1 MNMKELTLLNFS
13 EVYPDEETCVKPCAA
28 SARIIVLHQY
38 WDKAHKSW
46 ICSRCGHE
54 TTLRSGTVMQG
65 SNLPVRDWFATM
77 FLLTATKRTISAREI
92 QRQLGRKRY
101 QPVWEMVQSSVT

>member
-13 EVYPDEETCVKPCAA
+13 EVYPDEETCVKPCA
-28 SARIIVLHQY
+28 Y

>member
-1 MNMKELTLLNFS
+1 
-13 EVYPDEETCVKPCAA
+13 
-28 SARIIVLHQY
+28 
-38 WDKAHKSW
+38 
-46 ICSRCGHE
+46 
-54 TTLRSGTVMQG
+54 MQG

-77 FLLTATKRTISAREI
+77 FLLTETKRTISAREI

>member
-1 MNMKELTLLNFS
+1 
-13 EVYPDEETCVKPCAA
+13 
-28 SARIIVLHQY
+28 
-38 WDKAHKSW
+38 
-46 ICSRCGHE
+46 
-54 TTLRSGTVMQG
+54 MQG
-65 SNLPVRDWFATM
+65 SNLPVRNWFATM